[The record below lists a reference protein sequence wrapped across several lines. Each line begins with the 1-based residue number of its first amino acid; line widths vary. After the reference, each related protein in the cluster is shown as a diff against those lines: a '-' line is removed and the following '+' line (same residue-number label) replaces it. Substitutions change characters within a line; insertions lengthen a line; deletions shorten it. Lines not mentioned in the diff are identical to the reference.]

1 MDDGA
6 GAFGELDD
14 RAFLEFS
21 IWYEGV
27 EGSWEQS
34 LVRVATIWDS
44 NSETWSSC
52 IFWSEWLEWKNL
64 QKWLKMYSTR
74 QQRRYR
80 IFCQG
85 CLHYAGKTLRVRGNK
100 RVSIWQFCLCIYT
113 YMYIYIYILLYEWH
127 TTMPYV
133 QWNCS
138 KQKSRMYNSDRKTID
153 FDFF

>member
-1 MDDGA
+1 MEDSADALGDP
-6 GAFGELDD
+6 DD

-34 LVRVATIWDS
+34 LVRVVTIRDS
-44 NSETWSSC
+44 NLKTWSSC
-52 IFWSEWLEWKNL
+52 ICWSKWLEQKNL
-64 QKWLKMYSTR
+64 QKWLKMYRTR

-85 CLHYAGKTLRVRGNK
+85 CLHYVGKTLRVRGNK

-113 YMYIYIYILLYEWH
+113 YMYIYIYYCMSDIQPCH
-127 TTMPYV
+127 TYNETV
-133 QWNCS
+133 A
-138 KQKSRMYNSDRKTID
+138 SRRVEYTIVTERR
-153 FDFF
+153 